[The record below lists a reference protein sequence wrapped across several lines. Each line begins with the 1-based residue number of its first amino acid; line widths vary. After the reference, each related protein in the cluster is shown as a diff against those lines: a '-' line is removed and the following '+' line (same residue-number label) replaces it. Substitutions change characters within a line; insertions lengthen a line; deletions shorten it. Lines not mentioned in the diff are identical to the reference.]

1 MDCCLICILFTCWFC
16 LSLSEY
22 GGFYFGVN
30 DSHSQLDASTA
41 LMCAA
46 ENGNADCVRL
56 LIDAGAD
63 KDVEGNVRRQSWL
76 SSLCLAHLSSLPIF
90 ICNHFLF
97 SLRIH
102 FYMYMSD

>member
-1 MDCCLICILFTCWFC
+1 MDCCLICILFTYVLV
-16 LSLSEY
+16 LSFFERIWWHL
-22 GGFYFGVN
+22 FRLN
-30 DSHSQLDASTA
+30 DSRSQLDASTA

-76 SSLCLAHLSSLPIF
+76 SSLCLAPLSSLPVF
-90 ICNHFLF
+90 
-97 SLRIH
+97 IH
-102 FYMYMSD
+102 FPLSTPHPLLYEHV